1 MMKLPESNR
10 LEIAPLSAS
19 FGNVTNSYK
28 FYWLLAI
35 LENVRIAQGRI
46 LPVDDLLV
54 QMIASVWY
62 PLHYYRLS
70 FGKQDRL
77 GEVAERLRAQV
88 GTLDANASRHE
99 ILNAART
106 QLSTSSSLARDIRS
120 IGNYVPQRFLR
131 PFFQAE
137 LRAIEDWKVNEL
149 VEKLA
154 DAAFQS
160 RSSPCLYRF
169 VNAPARAIEVHPL
182 WWQYLHENLHIVTGF
197 CLWHLANYLQKN
209 NPNVPNV
216 TAKLFRPEQRDLKQA
231 RMFWRLVMQETR
243 LVRCIY
249 TQEPLAPDD
258 FSLDHFI
265 PWSFVAHDL
274 LWNIVPTT
282 KSVNSR
288 KGDRLPSIDLYFEP
302 FVRLQYEAVQAVT
315 VSKHAKILEDHVI
328 LARVDSV
335 AALRQMPFGDFR
347 QLLFDN
353 IAPQIQVAR
362 NMGFPDRWRY
372 QDQ

>member
-1 MMKLPESNR
+1 MNLPESNR

-28 FYWLLAI
+28 FYWFLAI
-35 LENVRIAQGRI
+35 LESVRTAQGRI
-46 LPVDDLLV
+46 LPVDDLLA
-54 QMIASVWY
+54 QMIANVWY

-77 GEVAERLRAQV
+77 GEVAERLRADV
-88 GTLDANASRHE
+88 SILDANASRNE
-99 ILNAART
+99 IVNAAVT
-106 QLSTSSSLARDIRS
+106 QLSTRSPLARDIRS

-131 PFFQAE
+131 PFFQTE
-137 LRAIEDWKVNEL
+137 LRATDDWKVNAL

-154 DAAFQS
+154 HATFQS

-169 VNAPARAIEVHPL
+169 VDATTRAIEVHPL
-182 WWQYLHENLHIVTGF
+182 WWQYLQENLHIVTGF

-209 NPNVPNV
+209 NANVPNI
-216 TAKLFRPEQRDLKQA
+216 TAKLFRPEQRELRQA
-231 RMFWRLVMQETR
+231 RTFWRFVIQETR
-243 LVRCIY
+243 SIRCIY
-249 TQEPLAPDD
+249 TQESLSSDD

-288 KGDRLPSIDLYFEP
+288 KGDRLPNIDLYFEP
-302 FVRLQYEAVQAVT
+302 FARLQYEAVQAVT
-315 VSKHAKILEDHVI
+315 VLKHAKILEDYVI
-328 LARVDSV
+328 LAKADSV
-335 AALRQMPFGDFR
+335 TGLRQMSFEGFR

-353 IAPQIQVAR
+353 VAPQIQIAR
-362 NMGFPDRWRY
+362 NMGFPDRWSY
-372 QDQ
+372 